1 MTNIAVLILFSV
13 AMIGLLGLTVYAVV
27 DLLRSKHD

>member
-1 MTNIAVLILFSV
+1 MSIAILILFSA

-27 DLLRSKHD
+27 DLLRENT